1 MFRKTQSRTP
11 TLAAATATAAAF
23 LAFGAGAAFASSVTD
38 GPATRSDVGSF
49 VYDQN
54 GTEIGSWQGM
64 QGRRAILWIGAFDT
78 PGNYLTTVPMR
89 ALSVEAG
96 RVVLNEASS
105 RLTTAR

>member
-1 MFRKTQSRTP
+1 MFRKTQSRP
-11 TLAAATATAAAF
+11 PRFAVAAATAAA
-23 LAFGAGAAFASSVTD
+23 LVTLGAGAVFATPAAA
-38 GPATRSDVGSF
+38 GPAARSELGSF

-54 GTEIGSWQGM
+54 GTEIGSWQGIE
-64 QGRRAILWIGAFDT
+64 GRRAVLWIGVFNT

-105 RLTTAR
+105 RLATAR